1 MEEEIF
7 RVVKDTDRDMYLLYF
22 KRSGRD
28 IPSCYLLHVD
38 DLNDIHSILQIMYEI
53 SIHLIDDREK

>member
-7 RVVKDTDRDMYLLYF
+7 RVVKDRDMYLLYL
-22 KRSGRD
+22 KRSGQN

-38 DLNDIHSILQIMYEI
+38 DLSDSHSILQIMYEI
-53 SIHLIDDREK
+53 SVHLLDDREK